1 MAIVEWCH
9 PGWILF
15 RNDWCHPGWTL
26 PTLLFSGVAL
36 HPSQVVLTA
45 FGINVLGAILT
56 IGVVIGVVVIGVVV
70 DTGVSV
76 SGVLDDLQIGFTT
89 VVVYTGLRRDG
100 LHLLWMVGVVVNVVV
115 ISVIVVEN
123 GLLIDT
129 GVLVDGV
136 VVVNSTVFPY
146 ILIVTLADLRR
157 SGEAATPTKQR

>member
-15 RNDWCHPGWTL
+15 RSDWCHPGWIP

-89 VVVYTGLRRDG
+89 VVIHTNLCGDG
-100 LHLLWMVGVVVNVVV
+100 LHL
-115 ISVIVVEN
+115 
-123 GLLIDT
+123 
-129 GVLVDGV
+129 
-136 VVVNSTVFPY
+136 
-146 ILIVTLADLRR
+146 R
-157 SGEAATPTKQR
+157 